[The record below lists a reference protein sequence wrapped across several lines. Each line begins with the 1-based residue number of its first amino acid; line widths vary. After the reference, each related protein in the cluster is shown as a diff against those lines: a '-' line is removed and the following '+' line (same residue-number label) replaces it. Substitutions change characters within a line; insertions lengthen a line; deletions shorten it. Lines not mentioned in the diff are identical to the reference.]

1 MNVNAGDVIV
11 ADDDGVVIVP
21 LQEAAKV
28 ADLAVQRTAREEKLR
43 LRFERKE
50 LGLDINN
57 MRPQLEKLGLVYV
70 DSIEEVDQP

>member
-1 MNVNAGDVIV
+1 VNVNAGDVIV